1 MDRMRLACKLLT
13 SAFALMLLLDF
24 LPMRH
29 ITAVCA
35 QAAPQRATGEL
46 ETLRAYTPEQLRA
59 AMATLSDENARELLL
74 ATIDQLALNAA
85 EGAPDATAPTGMAG
99 VLKQLETVFV
109 MAPSRFKAVI
119 AGSAA
124 LPTELGR
131 VFERMTGGKGGG
143 RLMLLLV
150 GVAATLVAGY
160 GLERILRRTALNF
173 GDVVAIP
180 KMGGLEKFGA
190 VLLAVMPSLLGIM
203 AFTLASALLLLLFF
217 GAGEPIRHLYGPIL
231 TAVVLG
237 RLLMLVLRVFIAPRQ
252 KRLRLLP
259 LGDATAKAL
268 YASLSGI
275 LWVLVVFFVLS
286 KWFQRVGVA
295 TDSFLL
301 VNIIGGTLF
310 MLLLGGLVWR
320 YRTRVALYFQGDRTA
335 NTDRYGW
342 LARQFAAHWHILALA
357 YLFWVW
363 FASASRV
370 LIYGPVVSEAFLR
383 SLLVVPLFFALDRL
397 VQALLPVILGSA
409 GNVVAP
415 DVPAQADEEA
425 VPVQKLRSKR
435 SLVRSAARAILF
447 LVLFVWML
455 DGFNIKLPF
464 IAKIAGGGFDI
475 MVTVVL
481 ALVAWR
487 WLNTY
492 IARKLAATAPD
503 SSETKDEDEEFAGVI
518 LDRSHTLLP
527 MLRKFIGTVLLIMVI
542 MIALSSLG
550 VDIGPLLAGA
560 GVVGLA
566 IGFGAQKL
574 VSDVF
579 SGFFYLMDDAFR
591 VGEYIQAGGVSGTV
605 EAITLRNAMIR
616 HHRGTLQIVP
626 YSDMG
631 AINNSMRGGLV
642 IKFNIDLPYDT
653 DIETVRKVVKKI
665 GKKMLLDPEYRDAFI
680 QPVKSQGVNKVGDSV
695 MSFRVKFTAKPGKQ
709 FVIRRE
715 AFRLIKEALEKN
727 GIYLAHRRVIVEIP
741 ETHAETATG
750 RNMPASEKRE
760 LALEAGAAA
769 LDTMVSQSR
778 ADDHEKT

>member
-13 SAFALMLLLDF
+13 GAFALMLLLDF
-24 LPMRH
+24 LPTRH
-29 ITAVCA
+29 IPAVCA
-35 QAAPQRATGEL
+35 QAAPQSTTGEL
-46 ETLRAYTPEQLRA
+46 ETFRAYTPEQLRA
-59 AMATLSDENARELLL
+59 ALATLNDENARELLL
-74 ATIDQLALNAA
+74 AALDQLALNMA
-85 EGAPDATAPTGMAG
+85 EGAPDGTAPTGMAG
-99 VLKQLETVFV
+99 VLQQLETVFV
-109 MAPSRFKAVI
+109 MAPSRLKAVI

-131 VFERMTGGKGGG
+131 VFERMTDGKGSG
-143 RLMLLLV
+143 RLMLLLIGIV
-150 GVAATLVAGY
+150 ATLVAGY
-160 GLERILRRTALNF
+160 GLEKILRRTAINF

-180 KMGGLEKFGA
+180 KIGGFEKFGA

-203 AFTLASALLLLLFF
+203 AFTLASALLLLMFF
-217 GAGEPIRHLYGPIL
+217 GAGEPVRHLYGPIL

-237 RLLMLVLRVFIAPRQ
+237 RFLMLALEVCIAPRQ

-259 LGDATAKAL
+259 LEDETAQAL

-286 KWFQRVGVA
+286 KWFQRVGGA

-310 MLLLGGLVWR
+310 MLLLGGLVFR

-335 NTDRYGW
+335 NTNRSGW
-342 LARQFAAHWHILALA
+342 LARQFATHWHILALA

-383 SLLVVPLFFALDRL
+383 SLLVVPLFFALDRM
-397 VQALLPVILGSA
+397 VQALLPAILWSA
-409 GNVVAP
+409 GT
-415 DVPAQADEEA
+415 DVSAEEDDEA
-425 VPVQKLRSKR
+425 LPVRMRRSKL
-435 SLVRSAARAILF
+435 SLVRNAARSILF
-447 LVLFVWML
+447 LVLFVWIL

-475 MVTVVL
+475 MITVAL

-487 WLNTY
+487 WLNAY
-492 IARKLAATAPD
+492 IVRKLAETAPD
-503 SSETKDEDEEFAGVI
+503 PSETKDEDEEFAGVI

-527 MLRKFIGTVLLIMVI
+527 MLRKFIGTVLLIMVV

-579 SGFFYLMDDAFR
+579 SGFFFLMDDAFR

-741 ETHAETATG
+741 ETHAKTATG